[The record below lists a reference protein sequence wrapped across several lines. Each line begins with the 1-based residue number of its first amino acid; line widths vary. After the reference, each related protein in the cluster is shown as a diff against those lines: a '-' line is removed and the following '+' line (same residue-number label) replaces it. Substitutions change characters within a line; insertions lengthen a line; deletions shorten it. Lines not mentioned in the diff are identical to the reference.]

1 MAHAVQLCALTIRGD
16 VDWALGHAAV
26 HGRFA
31 TGDLDSILAA
41 KDSDTTRRHTS
52 EHTSLAQGA
61 RSWNMLGTNSTDSQE
76 PIA

>member
-1 MAHAVQLCALTIRGD
+1 LATGGD

-41 KDSDTTRRHTS
+41 KDTDTTRRHTS
-52 EHTSLAQGA
+52 EQTSLAQGT
-61 RSWNMLGTNSTDSQE
+61 SGWNMFGTNGTGSQG
-76 PIA
+76 PVA